1 MAIEITLHAPNSLG
15 GGGQSGTYIAYDL
28 KSSWDVEHTIILNDD
43 GTYDII
49 TEDISGE

>member
-1 MAIEITLHAPNSLG
+1 MAIEITLHAPNSVG

-28 KSSWDVEHTIILNDD
+28 KSSWGVEHTIILNDD

-49 TEDISGE
+49 ADETN